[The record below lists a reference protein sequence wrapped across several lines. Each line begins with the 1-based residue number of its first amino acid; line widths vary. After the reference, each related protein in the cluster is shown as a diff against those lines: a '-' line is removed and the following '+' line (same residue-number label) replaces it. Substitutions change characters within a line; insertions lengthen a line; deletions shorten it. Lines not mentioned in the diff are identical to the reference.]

1 MQAVA
6 CCLSLWEQYAPKL
19 RPQGIK
25 PFLGIKIAS
34 SGSDIQS
41 NFIDQISQSN
51 QPFLKRELLYTEW
64 WLLLHHVKF
73 EPPIKMFRYTYICIK
88 MLFEDLSLDNGQWC
102 VFAPALGCSGL
113 LDFVLWA
120 WGSDAVWQRWPQH
133 PFPPPF
139 SDASIT
145 HVGRM
150 QVYVYQACIYDACIC
165 MMHVKMGLDEQT
177 SGKQNSSWPLP
188 YIVIGVIL
196 ENTIGYI

>member
-73 EPPIKMFRYTYICIK
+73 EPPFNMFRY
-88 MLFEDLSLDNGQWC
+88 LNQ
-102 VFAPALGCSGL
+102 
-113 LDFVLWA
+113 
-120 WGSDAVWQRWPQH
+120 DAVQRPQ
-133 PFPPPF
+133 
-139 SDASIT
+139 SIKI
-145 HVGRM
+145 VEL
-150 QVYVYQACIYDACIC
+150 
-165 MMHVKMGLDEQT
+165 GLEQKT
-177 SGKQNSSWPLP
+177 SEKRFTG
-188 YIVIGVIL
+188 
-196 ENTIGYI
+196 